1 MGFFILCNIFT
12 LYIDLGTTTDDD
24 QQLPELENDA
34 LGSTNENGSESNCQP
49 TRTLSN
55 ADTEDESEFSSST
68 NFDNVSLS
76 ASIEDTQEQPNDDN
90 SLFQEGQSTAS
101 PSEKC
106 IFSDS
111 DDCDKETHGTAP
123 PSESSIFS
131 DNDDYDKILYEKFVK
146 KCQRSYKLKT
156 FVKPHYKGTLRKRVI
171 NSPRNRTIIR
181 KERVPLVSAKQSSK
195 SLIKPTLVPD
205 TCGATTCIISNSTA
219 KKIDWAGYFSVT
231 R

>member
-76 ASIEDTQEQPNDDN
+76 ASIEDTQEQPVCVN
-90 SLFQEGQSTAS
+90 FIQ
-101 PSEKC
+101 
-106 IFSDS
+106 
-111 DDCDKETHGTAP
+111 
-123 PSESSIFS
+123 
-131 DNDDYDKILYEKFVK
+131 
-146 KCQRSYKLKT
+146 
-156 FVKPHYKGTLRKRVI
+156 
-171 NSPRNRTIIR
+171 
-181 KERVPLVSAKQSSK
+181 
-195 SLIKPTLVPD
+195 
-205 TCGATTCIISNSTA
+205 
-219 KKIDWAGYFSVT
+219 
-231 R
+231 